1 MCFVPI
7 YGFRFYPESIQFQG
21 WLDDSSYNYHELA
34 ATFTSV
40 SYNNMP
46 GLFWGA
52 NSNVML
58 FFGFRT
64 LDIRLNL
71 NLWLEP
77 FTVKDICVAHLTQ
90 TDHGRETMALIDQDL
105 HSWLGNLPKELSKFS
120 KELRN
125 SKNWKGA
132 DLFLCP
138 E

>member
-1 MCFVPI
+1 MYFVPI
-7 YGFRFYPESIQFQG
+7 YGFRFYPESIQLQR
-21 WLDDSSYNYHELA
+21 WLQDFAYNCDELPN
-34 ATFTSV
+34 TFTSV
-40 SYNNMP
+40 GYNNMP

-52 NSNVML
+52 NGNVML

-64 LDIRLNL
+64 LDIKLKL
-71 NLWLEP
+71 NLWIEP
-77 FTVKDICVAHLTQ
+77 FTVKDICDAHPTQ
-90 TDHGRETMALIDQDL
+90 TDHGREIMAFINQDL

-120 KELRN
+120 EELKN